1 MQGAFLVTLL
11 LLIPAVT
18 AAAVLFLKGQT
29 VRKCVVSVSACA
41 MIASAVC
48 LGVYVLLNGSFT
60 VETETCRWV
69 GAIVTGIDA
78 VALFATLYFGIK
90 FKEWKILLPAV
101 AQICA
106 VFYLEVIKR
115 PKETQ
120 YIINVDNLSLVML
133 LIVSI
138 IGPLVAIFAI
148 GYMEQHEKHQKLK
161 NTRQHLF
168 FSAIFI
174 FLFAMNA
181 ICVSDNLMHLYAFWE
196 VTTLCSFLLIGHDRK
211 RDSFES
217 AKLQLW
223 INSFGGLFFAAGIIF
238 IVNTAGTVSIS
249 QLVRSGS
256 GTNAFLTAGIMFI
269 CLSGFVKSAQFP
281 FQPWLLGAM
290 VAPTPVS
297 ALLHSSTMVKAG
309 VYVIVRFSPMFA
321 GQMSGAFVAI
331 VGAFTFVSAAALA
344 ISQSNGKR
352 VLAYSTI
359 SNLGLIIACAGLGGS
374 EGTSAAI
381 LLMIYHAVSKGLLF
395 LCVGTVEL
403 KIGSRNI
410 EDMFGIFSKMPYTTS
425 IMVLGMLSMMLPPFG
440 VLMTK
445 WLAIEAAV
453 NVPLVMLLLVFGSA
467 FTVAFWVKWLGAV
480 TTVYKPGK
488 PKIEDIPM
496 SMKIALGAIA
506 VMIPVLTAIMP
517 QVNNYIVYPA
527 VKQLLN
533 VMPSVVGYTGGIWIF
548 SDYGVAG
555 GFGGVLALLG
565 LLAVAVVVYF
575 IANAVGKPR
584 IIAPYACGTLEDEK
598 GRDFY
603 GPQDNIEH
611 IKLHNFY
618 FSNVFGEKRLSPVA
632 SVISVIL
639 ILIMFGV
646 S

>member
-1 MQGAFLVTLL
+1 MQGAFFVTLL
-11 LLIPAVT
+11 LLIPAAT
-18 AAAVLFLKGQT
+18 AFIVLFLKNDIA
-29 VRKCVVSVSACA
+29 RKCVVSVSACA
-41 MIASAVC
+41 MIASAIL
-48 LGVYVLLNGSFT
+48 LGVNVLLNGSFAIK
-60 VETETCRWV
+60 TEACEW
-69 GAIVTGIDA
+69 ASIIVTIIDA
-78 VALFATLYFGIK
+78 VALFSTLYFGIK
-90 FKEWKILLPAV
+90 FKEWKILVPAV

-115 PKETQ
+115 PQEPR
-120 YIINVDNLSLVML
+120 YIAYVDNLALILL

-148 GYMEQHEKHQKLK
+148 GYMQQHEKHLKMQK
-161 NTRQHLF
+161 TRQHIF
-168 FSAIFI
+168 FAAIFI

-181 ICVSDNLMHLYAFWE
+181 ICVSDNLMHLYTFWE

-217 AKLQLW
+217 AKRQLW
-223 INSFGGLFFAAGIIF
+223 INSFGGLFFALGIIF
-238 IVNTAGTVSIS
+238 IVNTANTVSIS
-249 QLVRSGS
+249 QLVHSGPA
-256 GTNAFLTAGIMFI
+256 TTTLLTVGVMFI
-269 CLSGFVKSAQFP
+269 CCSGFVKSAQFP
-281 FQPWLLGAM
+281 FQSWLLGAM

-321 GQMSGAFVAI
+321 GKTSGMFVAI

-359 SNLGLIIACAGLGGS
+359 SNLGLIVTCAGLGGS
-374 EGTSAAI
+374 LGTSAAI

-403 KIGSRNI
+403 KIGSRNL
-410 EDMFGIFSKMPYTTS
+410 EDMFGIYSKMPYTAS

-453 NVPLVMLLLVFGSA
+453 NVPLVMMLLVLGSA

-480 TTVYKPGK
+480 TTVYKTEK
-488 PKIEDIPM
+488 PKIEDIPV
-496 SMKIALGAIA
+496 SIKIALGTIA
-506 VMIPVLTAIMP
+506 LLIPVLTAIMP
-517 QVNNYIVYPA
+517 QVDDYLVVPA
-527 VKQLLN
+527 VEQLLN
-533 VMPSVVGYTGGIWIF
+533 IIPTVVGYEGGLWIF
-548 SDYGVAG
+548 SSNGLSG
-555 GFGGVLALLG
+555 GFGGILLLLG
-565 LLAVAVVVYF
+565 LLVVAIIIYLINNVV
-575 IANAVGKPR
+575 NKPR
-584 IIAPYACGTLEDEK
+584 IIAPYACGTLVDEK
-598 GRDFY
+598 GRDFC
-603 GPQDNIEH
+603 GPQDKLEH
-611 IKLHNFY
+611 VKLHNFY
-618 FSNVFGEKRLSPVA
+618 LTGIFGEKKLTPVVN
-632 SVISVIL
+632 VISVIF